1 MESLTFTDSCFM
13 QSKGITSSIAI
24 NTQFEVLS
32 SSTSDR
38 RVYGFA
44 VLSDDIVAQTVK
56 IHLNNGV
63 SIMQVCAV
71 SISASSGTNGTIAIA
86 DVFSSS
92 TGQSVFQK
100 RVDPNGLAYFN
111 LPAGWSILM
120 EYNTALAVT
129 ETITTHIF
137 GEIY

>member
-32 SSTSDR
+32 SSISDR
-38 RVYGFA
+38 RLYGFA

-56 IHLNNGV
+56 IHLDDGV
-63 SIMQVCAV
+63 SRMQVCAV
-71 SISASSGTNGTIAIA
+71 SIPASSGTNGTIATT
-86 DVFSSS
+86 DVFASS
-92 TGQSVFQK
+92 TGQSVFLK

-120 EYNTALAVT
+120 EYSTALAVT

>member
-1 MESLTFTDSCFM
+1 M

-38 RVYGFA
+38 RLYGFA
-44 VLSDDIVAQTVK
+44 ILTDDINTQTVK
-56 IHLNNGV
+56 VYLNDGV
-63 SIMQVCAV
+63 SILQVCTL
-71 SISASSGTNGTIAIA
+71 SIAASAGTNATVAIA
-86 DVFSSS
+86 DVFSS
-92 TGQSVFQK
+92 TTAQSVFQK

-111 LPAGWSILM
+111 LPAGWSIQM
-120 EYNTALAVT
+120 EYSTALAAG

>member
-1 MESLTFTDSCFM
+1 M

-44 VLSDDIVAQTVK
+44 VLSDDINTQTVK
-56 IHLNNGV
+56 IYLNDGV
-63 SIMQVCAV
+63 STLQVCTL
-71 SISASSGTNGTIAIA
+71 SIPASSGTNGTIATT
-86 DVFSSS
+86 DVFASS

-100 RVDPNGLAYFN
+100 RVEPNGLAYFN
-111 LPAGWSILM
+111 LPAGWSIRM
-120 EYNTALAVT
+120 EYNTTLAVT

>member
-1 MESLTFTDSCFM
+1 M

-38 RVYGFA
+38 RLYGFA
-44 VLSDDIVAQTVK
+44 ILTDDINTQTVK
-56 IHLNNGV
+56 VYLNDGV
-63 SIMQVCAV
+63 SILQVCTV
-71 SISASSGTNGTIAIA
+71 SITASAGTNATVAIA
-86 DVFSSS
+86 DVFSS
-92 TGQSVFQK
+92 TTAQSVFQK

-111 LPAGWSILM
+111 LPAGWSIQM
-120 EYNTALAVT
+120 EYSTELAAG

>member
-1 MESLTFTDSCFM
+1 MESLTFTNSCFM
-13 QSKGITSSIAI
+13 HSKGITSSIAI

-32 SSTSDR
+32 ISTSDR

-44 VLSDDIVAQTVK
+44 VLSDDINAQTVK
-56 IHLNNGV
+56 IYLNDGV
-63 SIMQVCAV
+63 STLQVCTL
-71 SISASSGTNGTIAIA
+71 SIPASSGTNGTITTA
-86 DVFSSS
+86 DVFAST

-100 RVDPNGLAYFN
+100 QVDPNGLAYFN
-111 LPAGWSILM
+111 LPAGWSIRM
-120 EYNTALAVT
+120 EYNTALAAG

>member
-1 MESLTFTDSCFM
+1 M

-38 RVYGFA
+38 RLYGFA
-44 VLSDDIVAQTVK
+44 ILTDDINTQTVK
-56 IHLNNGV
+56 VYLNDGV
-63 SIMQVCAV
+63 SILQVCTL
-71 SISASSGTNGTIAIA
+71 SIAASAGTNATVAIA
-86 DVFSSS
+86 DVFSS
-92 TGQSVFQK
+92 TTAQSVFQK

-120 EYNTALAVT
+120 EYNTALAAT

>member
-1 MESLTFTDSCFM
+1 MESLTFTDSCFI

-38 RVYGFA
+38 RLYGFA
-44 VLSDDIVAQTVK
+44 ILTDDINTQTVK
-56 IHLNNGV
+56 VYLNDGV
-63 SIMQVCAV
+63 SILQVCTL
-71 SISASSGTNGTIAIA
+71 SIAASAGTNATVAIA
-86 DVFSSS
+86 DVFSS
-92 TGQSVFQK
+92 TTAQSVFQK

-111 LPAGWSILM
+111 LPAGWSIQM
-120 EYNTALAVT
+120 EYSTELAAG

>member
-1 MESLTFTDSCFM
+1 M
-13 QSKGITSSIAI
+13 QSKAITSSIAL

-38 RVYGFA
+38 RLYGFA
-44 VLSDDIVAQTVK
+44 ILTDDINTQTVK
-56 IHLNNGV
+56 VYLNDGV
-63 SIMQVCAV
+63 SILQVCTL
-71 SISASSGTNGTIAIA
+71 SIAASAGTNATVAIA
-86 DVFSSS
+86 DVFSS
-92 TGQSVFQK
+92 TTAQSVFQK

-111 LPAGWSILM
+111 LPAGWSIQM
-120 EYNTALAVT
+120 EYSTELAAG